1 MRAVSRREM
10 LRRSAH
16 GFGWL
21 ALSALLA
28 RQSHGAAAHFAP
40 RAKNVILLF
49 MDGGVSQV
57 DSFDP
62 KPRLQAE
69 NGKPFGIKAEATQFD
84 SIGNTLASP
93 WEFHRYGQS
102 GLPVSD
108 LFPRIGAMADDLCVI
123 RSMQSDFP
131 EHVQAT

>member
-1 MRAVSRREM
+1 MTPISRRE
-10 LRRSAH
+10 LLCRGAH

-28 RQSHGAAAHFAP
+28 QESRGAAHFAAK
-40 RAKNVILLF
+40 AKNVILLF

-62 KPRLQAE
+62 KPRLKAE
-69 NGKPFGIKAEATQFD
+69 HGKPFGLKIEATQFD

-93 WEFHRYGQS
+93 WEFRQHGDS
-102 GLPVSD
+102 
-108 LFPRIGAMADDLCVI
+108 
-123 RSMQSDFP
+123 
-131 EHVQAT
+131 